1 MSDALFT
8 FEVNCIEINCCGYN
22 RWGRASQCLE
32 IGTFRPHVR
41 RNWEIVHLYHLHI
54 MMLNDLYNY
63 ICIPGFYEDLKKKT
77 RF

>member
-8 FEVNCIEINCCGYN
+8 FEVNCIEINCCGYT

-41 RNWEIVHLYHLHI
+41 RHWEIVHLYHQFVHRKFFSFGV
-54 MMLNDLYNY
+54 LY
-63 ICIPGFYEDLKKKT
+63 
-77 RF
+77 